1 MIYTVTF
8 NPSIDYVMFVDDF
21 KIDGLNRAQDT
32 NKFAGGKGINVSR
45 VLKTLG
51 VDSTALGFAGGF
63 PGDFIAQ
70 TLKDSDIH
78 TDFVQVD
85 EDTRINVK
93 LKTGQETE
101 VNAQGPNVTDAQFQS
116 LLNQIKETTDND
128 TVIVA
133 GSVPKSIPSDAYAQ
147 IAKITKQTGAQLVV
161 DAEKDLV
168 ESVLEYQPLFI
179 KPNKDELEV
188 MFNTSVKSDED
199 VIKYAKQILDKG
211 AQSVIVSLGGDG
223 AIYVDRQQS
232 IKAVNPKGKVI
243 NTVGSG
249 DSTVAGMVAGL
260 ATGLSVQDA
269 FKQAVASGTATA
281 FDADLATKDAIENIK
296 SQVTISVLDGE

>member
-78 TDFVQVD
+78 TDFVQVE

-116 LLNQIKETTDND
+116 LLNQIKETSDKD

-147 IAKITKQTGAQLVV
+147 IAKITRQTGAQLVV

-168 ESVLEYQPLFI
+168 ETVLEYQPLFI

-188 MFNTSVKSDED
+188 MFNTSVKNDED
-199 VIKYAKQILDKG
+199 VIKYAKQILEKG

-223 AIYVDRQQS
+223 AIYVDHQQS
-232 IKAVNPKGKVI
+232 IKAVNPKGEVI

-281 FDADLATKDAIENIK
+281 FDADLATKEAIENIK

>member
-101 VNAQGPNVTDAQFQS
+101 VNAQGPNVTEAQFQS
-116 LLNQIKETTDND
+116 LLNQIRETTDND

-147 IAKITKQTGAQLVV
+147 IAKITRQTGAQLVV

-168 ESVLEYQPLFI
+168 ETVLEYQPLFI

-188 MFNTSVKSDED
+188 MFNTSVKNDED
-199 VIKYAKQILDKG
+199 VIKYAKQILEKG

-223 AIYVDRQQS
+223 AIYVDHQQS
-232 IKAVNPKGKVI
+232 IKAVNPKGEVI

-281 FDADLATKDAIENIK
+281 FDADLATKEAIENIK

>member
-168 ESVLEYQPLFI
+168 ESMLEYQPLFI

>member
-78 TDFVQVD
+78 TDFVQVE

-101 VNAQGPNVTDAQFQS
+101 VNAQGPNVTEAQFQS
-116 LLNQIKETTDND
+116 LLNQIKETSDKD

-147 IAKITKQTGAQLVV
+147 IAKITRQTGAQLVV

-168 ESVLEYQPLFI
+168 ETVLEYQPLFI

-188 MFNTSVKSDED
+188 MFNTSVKNDED
-199 VIKYAKQILDKG
+199 VIKYAKQILEKG

-223 AIYVDRQQS
+223 AIYVDHQQS
-232 IKAVNPKGKVI
+232 IKAVNPKGEVI

-281 FDADLATKDAIENIK
+281 FDADLATKEAIENIK

>member
-116 LLNQIKETTDND
+116 LLNQIKETTDKD

-147 IAKITKQTGAQLVV
+147 IAKITQQTGAQLVV

-168 ESVLEYQPLFI
+168 ETVLEYQPLFI
-179 KPNKDELEV
+179 KPNKEELEV
-188 MFNTSVKSDED
+188 MFNASVKSDED
-199 VIKYAKQILDKG
+199 VIKYAKQILDNG

-260 ATGLSVQDA
+260 ATGLSVKDA

>member
-78 TDFVQVD
+78 TNFVQVD

-101 VNAQGPNVTDAQFQS
+101 VNAQGPNVTEAQFQS
-116 LLNQIKETTDND
+116 LLNQIKETSDKD

-147 IAKITKQTGAQLVV
+147 IAKITQQTGAQLVV

-168 ESVLEYQPLFI
+168 ETVLEYQPLFI

-188 MFNTSVKSDED
+188 MFNTSVKNDED
-199 VIKYAKQILDKG
+199 VIKYAKQILEKG

-223 AIYVDRQQS
+223 AIYVDHQQS
-232 IKAVNPKGKVI
+232 IKAVNPKGEVI

-281 FDADLATKDAIENIK
+281 FDADLATKEAIENIK

>member
-147 IAKITKQTGAQLVV
+147 IAKITRQTGAQLVV

-168 ESVLEYQPLFI
+168 ETVLEYQPLFI

-188 MFNTSVKSDED
+188 MFNTSVKNDED
-199 VIKYAKQILDKG
+199 VIKYAKQILEKG

-223 AIYVDRQQS
+223 AIYVDHQQS
-232 IKAVNPKGKVI
+232 IKAVNPKGEVI

-281 FDADLATKDAIENIK
+281 FDADLATKEAIENIK

>member
-223 AIYVDRQQS
+223 AIYVDHQQS

>member
-8 NPSIDYVMFVDDF
+8 NPSIDYIMFTDGF
-21 KIDGLNRAQDT
+21 ELKGLNRAKET
-32 NKFAGGKGINVSR
+32 YKFAGGKGINVSR
-45 VLKTLG
+45 VLKTLD

-63 PGDFIAQ
+63 PGKFISK
-70 TLKDSDIH
+70 TLEESKIH
-78 TDFVQVD
+78 TDFIEVD

-93 LKTGQETE
+93 LKSGQETE
-101 VNAQGPNVTDAQFQS
+101 INAPGPKVTQEQFQA
-116 LLNQIKETTDND
+116 LITQIKNTTSED

-133 GSVPKSIPSDAYAQ
+133 GSVPNSIPSDAYAQ
-147 IAKITKQTGAQLVV
+147 IAEITKNIGAKLVV

-168 ESVLEYQPLFI
+168 DTVLPYRPLFI

-188 MFNTSVKSDED
+188 MFNTTVSSDHDVVKYGKE
-199 VIKYAKQILDKG
+199 ILKKG
-211 AQSVIVSLGGDG
+211 AQSVIISLGGDG
-223 AIYVDRQQS
+223 AIYVDEHQS
-232 IKAVNPKGKVI
+232 IKAVNPQGKVI

-260 ATGLSVQDA
+260 ESGLSIQDA

-281 FDADLATKDAIENIK
+281 FEEDLATRDAIEKIK
-296 SQVTISVLDGE
+296 SQVTVSVLDGE

>member
-116 LLNQIKETTDND
+116 LLNQIRETTDND

-147 IAKITKQTGAQLVV
+147 IAKITRQTGAQLVV

-168 ESVLEYQPLFI
+168 ETVLEYQPLFI
-179 KPNKDELEV
+179 KPNKGELEV
-188 MFNTSVKSDED
+188 MFNTSVKNDED
-199 VIKYAKQILDKG
+199 VIKYAKQILEKG

-223 AIYVDRQQS
+223 AIYVDHQQS
-232 IKAVNPKGKVI
+232 IKAVNPKGEVI

-281 FDADLATKDAIENIK
+281 FDADLATKEAIENIK

>member
-116 LLNQIKETTDND
+116 LLNQIRETTDND

-147 IAKITKQTGAQLVV
+147 IAKITRQTGAQLVV

-168 ESVLEYQPLFI
+168 ETVLEYQPLFI

-188 MFNTSVKSDED
+188 MFNTSVKNDED
-199 VIKYAKQILDKG
+199 VIKYAKQILEKG

-223 AIYVDRQQS
+223 AIYVDHQQS
-232 IKAVNPKGKVI
+232 IKAVNPKGEVI

-281 FDADLATKDAIENIK
+281 FDADLATKEAIENIK

>member
-161 DAEKDLV
+161 DAEKYLV